1 MKRMFTAG
9 FLTLLLDQL
18 SKQYVVEWLNLKT
31 LGVMEVFPPYLN
43 FHMAYN
49 TGINFGLLSTSRW
62 LLIAL
67 ALVISAWVA
76 WWVRSEGDKRWMQ
89 ISGGILIGGAL
100 GNVIDRVIYG
110 AVLDFLNMSCC
121 GWENP
126 YSFNVADIAIFIG
139 AFGLIL
145 FSGEKKT
152 A

>member
-152 A
+152 T

>member
-152 A
+152 S